1 MIKTDVLFDLIH
13 SLSKS
18 EKRFIKLNAQFH
30 QGDKAYLKLFDA
42 IEKQKEYDE
51 EALKV
56 KFRNEKFVKQ
66 FSVVKNYLQQF
77 ILKQLRNYNSES
89 KASIICQNLLIDIE
103 ILYWKGQFTLVKKM
117 IKKAEKL
124 ALKYQLYLVL
134 EELLNWSSRI
144 DTAEVKIT
152 QEKVKSIDKKHEHY
166 MQRYEKIVAYKKLI
180 NKTHFFIKQ
189 AEIIRT
195 KEDKAQIESLM
206 NNPLL
211 KSLDKNA
218 SYEEHYNFYM
228 LNGVL
233 NRLVGK
239 QKESGYYREKLLQFM
254 EQHPHIIEENTIRYL
269 SALHNLLMHSLVIKD
284 YELYEHT
291 LAKLKK
297 LEAKTIREKAAII
310 ESLCLFEL
318 GYYNETKQFEKAVS
332 FVNNFFLKQ
341 PEILINQNK
350 EHYFLVHYHAA
361 LAYFNL
367 NDFKNAL
374 NWINRVI
381 NLTSKMVRVD
391 IRAATNII
399 NILIHYELKNYL
411 LIPYLIKSS
420 TEFLKTHHLTN
431 DFDKKLLS
439 ILSSLVKANNE
450 TDKIKI
456 LEKRIPELGVIDA
469 SKSIVNDIDTLNW
482 LTQQLKVL
490 K

>member
-1 MIKTDVLFDLIH
+1 
-13 SLSKS
+13 
-18 EKRFIKLNAQFH
+18 
-30 QGDKAYLKLFDA
+30 
-42 IEKQKEYDE
+42 
-51 EALKV
+51 
-56 KFRNEKFVKQ
+56 
-66 FSVVKNYLQQF
+66 
-77 ILKQLRNYNSES
+77 
-89 KASIICQNLLIDIE
+89 
-103 ILYWKGQFTLVKKM
+103 
-117 IKKAEKL
+117 
-124 ALKYQLYLVL
+124 
-134 EELLNWSSRI
+134 
-144 DTAEVKIT
+144 
-152 QEKVKSIDKKHEHY
+152 
-166 MQRYEKIVAYKKLI
+166 
-180 NKTHFFIKQ
+180 
-189 AEIIRT
+189 
-195 KEDKAQIESLM
+195 M

-239 QKESGYYREKLLQFM
+239 QKESGNYREKLLQFM

-318 GYYNETKQFEKAVS
+318 GYYNETKQFEKAVN

-367 NDFKNAL
+367 NDYKNAL

-420 TEFLKTHHLTN
+420 TEFLKTHYLTN

-450 TDKIKI
+450 ADKIKI

-482 LTQQLKVL
+482 LNQQLKVL